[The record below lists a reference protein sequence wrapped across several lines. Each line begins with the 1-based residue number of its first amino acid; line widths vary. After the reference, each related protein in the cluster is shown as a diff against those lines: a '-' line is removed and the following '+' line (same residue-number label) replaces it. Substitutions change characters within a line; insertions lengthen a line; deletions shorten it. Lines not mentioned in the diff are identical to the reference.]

1 MKYHISTK
9 FASVEKCFFD
19 VGLTVF
25 YMKISSSQ
33 MFRDLSKWC
42 FGALTLLFLTGA
54 FNAQAQ
60 GDALFKA
67 KCATCHQVFKDGTG
81 PKLYEVRQKWSD
93 GGAAD
98 GSIIQWVNNWNNAAA
113 ADPYAQTVSTW
124 SETAMSTFPDLTEE
138 QITSIFD
145 WVDAQEEVSATAAAG
160 PGAGADVVE
169 EESSLG
175 WVWIILAIVFVVVIL
190 AVGGVRRQLKSASA
204 EADGEEFDE
213 DMSYADELK
222 QFAWTNRKFVAIGTV
237 VAVLGVVVTLFLGL
251 YSIGIVEEYQ
261 PSQPIAFPHSVHA
274 GTNGIDCKYCHNS
287 VTKSRTAGLPTVN
300 VCMNCHKQVTGSTPE
315 QAEQIQKIYDAAG
328 FDPAGGGKYTGET
341 KEIVW
346 NKVHVLPDHVYFNHS
361 QHVEVGGIDCKQCHG
376 DMTTM
381 TETAKVRT
389 VEELNAVEGNIKL
402 TKKTLTMGWCIECHK
417 EKEVSNGSLDTK
429 KDGYYDEIHKR
440 LMDGD
445 KELYGK
451 YLEDGKVSV
460 MELGGWECAK
470 CHY

>member
-1 MKYHISTK
+1 
-9 FASVEKCFFD
+9 
-19 VGLTVF
+19 
-25 YMKISSSQ
+25 MKISSSQ

-93 GGAAD
+93 GGAAE
-98 GSIIQWVNNWNNAAA
+98 GSILQWVKNWNVAAA

-124 SETAMSTFPDLTEE
+124 SETAMSIFPDLTDE

-145 WVDAQEEVSATAAAG
+145 WVDSQVEQSNDVSAV
-160 PGAGADVVE
+160 PGVVANVSD

-175 WVWIILAIVFVVVIL
+175 WTWIILAIVFIVIIL
-190 AVGGVRRQLKSASA
+190 AVGGVRRQLKSAAA
-204 EADGEEFDE
+204 EADGEEYDE
-213 DMSYADELK
+213 DMSYGDELK
-222 QFAWTNRKFVAIGTV
+222 QFAWANRKLVAIGTV
-237 VAVLGVVVTLFLGL
+237 VVVLGVVVTLFLGL
-251 YSIGIVEEYQ
+251 YSIGVVEEYQ
-261 PSQPIAFPHSVHA
+261 PSQPIEFPHSVHA
-274 GTNGIDCKYCHNS
+274 GVNGIDCKYCHNS
-287 VTKSRTAGLPTVN
+287 VTKSKSAGLPTVN
-300 VCMNCHKQVTGSTPE
+300 VCMNCHKQIAGATPE

-328 FDPAGGGKYTGET
+328 FDPAGGGRYTGET
-341 KEIVW
+341 KEIIW
-346 NKVHVLPDHVYFNHS
+346 NRVHVLPDHVYFNHS
-361 QHVEVGGIDCKQCHG
+361 QHVEVGGVDCKQCHG

-381 TETAKVRT
+381 TETAKVRSI
-389 VEELNAVEGNIKL
+389 EELNAVEGNIKL
-402 TKKTLTMGWCIECHK
+402 SKKTLTMGWCIECHK
-417 EKEVSNGSLDTK
+417 EKEISNGALDSK